1 MRNNQTQSYTWA
13 TEPAR
18 CKRENRSETVIS
30 YESHEM
36 VAMVVDRGT
45 LRKGREYQDF
55 LAITIPVIEKEENF
69 PLSKLTTMWE

>member
-1 MRNNQTQSYTWA
+1 
-13 TEPAR
+13 
-18 CKRENRSETVIS
+18 
-30 YESHEM
+30 M
-36 VAMVVDRGT
+36 VAIVVDRGT